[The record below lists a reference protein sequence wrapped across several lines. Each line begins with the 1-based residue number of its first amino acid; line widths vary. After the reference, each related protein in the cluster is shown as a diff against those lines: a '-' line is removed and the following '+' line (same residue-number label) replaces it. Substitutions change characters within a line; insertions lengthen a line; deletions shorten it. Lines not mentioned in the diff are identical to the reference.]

1 MPKIHPSAI
10 VSKESVL
17 AEDVDIGPG
26 CVLEGA
32 VTLAAGVRLIGN
44 VYLSGPVSIGAGTL
58 VYPGACLGFP
68 AQDFKFKPGM
78 ETRGVQIGSGC
89 IIREHVTVHAATKPE
104 RPTMI
109 GDRVFMMANS
119 HAGHDSLV
127 HDDVIL
133 VNGSLLAGHSEVES
147 RAIVSGNVAVHQF
160 NRVGRFAM
168 VSGGSVI
175 SLDAPPFG
183 IITGRNILRG
193 VNVIGMRRNGYSAKD
208 INIVRRAFREYLI
221 KPCLR
226 EESLAGLRAGAA
238 ECPALEEI
246 AVFIEKSKRGMA
258 RGTRS
263 LMDHP
268 EGVD

>member
-1 MPKIHPSAI
+1 MPKIHATAF

-17 AEDVDIGPG
+17 ADDVEIGPFCILDG
-26 CVLEGA
+26 K
-32 VTLAAGVRLIGN
+32 VTLGAGVRLISHVNLFGPIEIG
-44 VYLSGPVSIGAGTL
+44 SGTI

-78 ETRGVQIGSGC
+78 PTTGVKIGSGC

-104 RPTMI
+104 RPTLI
-109 GDRVFMMANS
+109 GDRVFMMVNS
-119 HAGHDSLV
+119 HAGHDAWV
-127 HDDVIL
+127 HDDVVL
-133 VNGSLLAGHSEVES
+133 VNGSLLAGHTEVET
-147 RAIVSGNVAVHQF
+147 RAIISGNVAVHQF
-160 NRVGRFAM
+160 NRVGKLAM
-168 VSGGSVI
+168 ISGLSVI

-183 IITGRNILRG
+183 IITGRNTLRG
-193 VNVIGMRRNGYSAKD
+193 VNIVGMRRNGYSSKE
-208 INIVRRAFREYLI
+208 INAVRRAYREYLI

-246 AVFIEKSKRGMA
+246 AVFIEKSKRGIA

-268 EGVD
+268 EVGE

>member
-1 MPKIHPSAI
+1 MPKIHASAI

-17 AEDVDIGPG
+17 ADDVEIGPS
-26 CVLEGA
+26 CILEGK
-32 VTLAAGVRLIGN
+32 VTLGAGVRLISHVN
-44 VYLSGPVSIGAGTL
+44 LFGPIEIGGGTI
-58 VYPGACLGFP
+58 VHPGACLGFP
-68 AQDFKFKPGM
+68 GQDFKFKPGM
-78 ETRGVQIGSGC
+78 PTTGVKIGSGC

-104 RPTMI
+104 RPTLI
-109 GDRVFMMANS
+109 GDRVFMMVNS
-119 HAGHDSLV
+119 HAGHDAWV
-127 HDDVIL
+127 HDDVVL

-147 RAIVSGNVAVHQF
+147 KAIISGNVAVHQF

-168 VSGGSVI
+168 ISGGSVI

-208 INIVRRAFREYLI
+208 INAVRRAFREYLI

-268 EGVD
+268 EVGE

>member
-1 MPKIHPSAI
+1 MPKIHATAV
-10 VSKESVL
+10 VSKEAIL
-17 AEDVDIGPG
+17 ADDVEIGPFCILDG
-26 CVLEGA
+26 R
-32 VTLAAGVRLIGN
+32 VTLGAGVRLLSHVNLFGPIEIG
-44 VYLSGPVSIGAGTL
+44 SETI

-78 ETRGVQIGSGC
+78 PTNGVKIGSGC

-104 RPTMI
+104 RPTLI
-109 GDRVFMMANS
+109 GDRVFMMVNS
-119 HAGHDSLV
+119 HAGHDARV
-127 HDDVIL
+127 HDDVVL

-147 RAIVSGNVAVHQF
+147 KAIVSGNVAVHQF

-175 SLDAPPFG
+175 SLDVPPFG

-193 VNVIGMRRNGYSAKD
+193 VNVIGMRRNGFSAKD

-268 EGVD
+268 EVGE

>member
-1 MPKIHPSAI
+1 MPKIHATAI
-10 VSKESVL
+10 VSKETVL
-17 AEDVDIGPG
+17 ADDVEIGPF
-26 CVLEGA
+26 CILEGK
-32 VTLAAGVRLIGN
+32 VTLGAGVRLLSHVNLAGPIEIG
-44 VYLSGPVSIGAGTL
+44 SGTI

-68 AQDFKFKPGM
+68 GQDFKFKPGM
-78 ETRGVQIGSGC
+78 ETPGVKIGSGC
-89 IIREHVTVHAATKPE
+89 IIREHVTVHAATKSE
-104 RPTMI
+104 RPTLI
-109 GDRVFMMANS
+109 GDRVFMMACS
-119 HAGHDSLV
+119 HAGHDSRV

-133 VNGSLLAGHSEVES
+133 VNNALLAGHSEVES
-147 RAIVSGNVAVHQF
+147 KAIISGNVGVHQF

-168 VSGGSVI
+168 ISGGSVI

-268 EGVD
+268 EVGD